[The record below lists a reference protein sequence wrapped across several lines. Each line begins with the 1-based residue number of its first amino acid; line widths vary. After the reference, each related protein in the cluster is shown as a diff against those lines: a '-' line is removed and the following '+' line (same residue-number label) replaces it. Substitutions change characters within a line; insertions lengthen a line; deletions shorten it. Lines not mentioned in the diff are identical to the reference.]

1 MEKVKKRIKRHKEF
15 GVTGFIL
22 LGIFIL
28 LLIFVVYLLF
38 RLKEAK
44 WEYKYSKVD
53 FTMPV
58 IEEKLNTIN
67 VIVGGKKK
75 DEVVDYLFN
84 ITNYRENKV
93 NKKPMKYRFFVRS
106 NTKANY
112 KLTLKDDDKN
122 LLDEKNMSDY
132 LTIKGKKK
140 EIITYK
146 LSITLKEN
154 QKKESVV
161 DLYIEGK
168 K

>member
-1 MEKVKKRIKRHKEF
+1 MDKVKKRIKRNREF
-15 GVTGFIL
+15 GISGFIL
-22 LGIFIL
+22 LGVFII

-44 WEYKYSKVD
+44 WEYKYHDVD

-75 DEVVDYLFN
+75 DEVVTYLFN
-84 ITNYRENKV
+84 ITNYRDRKV
-93 NKKPMKYRFFVRS
+93 NKKPMKYKFFVRS
-106 NTKANY
+106 NTKAEY

-122 LLDEKNMSDY
+122 LLDEKNISKY
-132 LTIKGKKK
+132 LTINGKKK

-146 LSITLKEN
+146 LTITLKEN